1 MIKTLKLQKT
11 DSDIKK
17 AAHII
22 KKGGI
27 VAFPTET
34 VYGLG
39 ANGLDAVAAKRIYEA
54 KGRPSD
60 NPMILHIADISA
72 IYDLAEDI
80 NDVEIKLA
88 EMFWPGPLTIVFKR
102 KPCVPD
108 VTTGGLDTVGIRMPD
123 NETARRL
130 IREAEVAIAAPSAN
144 TSGKPSPTRP
154 EHVLNDLDGR
164 IDAIIYGGMCEV
176 GVESTVVLA
185 KEDEIV
191 ILRPGKIT
199 REELQNATGVKVS
212 VDKAIA
218 IELASANG
226 NKDIGCHVANE
237 RDDVDDSDFKPMAP
251 GMKYKHYAPDA
262 QMIVFRGE
270 EDKVKEAIGEKRE
283 SLEADGKKV
292 GVIFFGNDNQEVAAH
307 ELFDRLREMDK
318 NEVEVI
324 LAGAVNEDGIGYA
337 VMNRLLKSAGYN
349 VLDV

>member
-11 DSDIKK
+11 DGDIKK

-22 KKGGI
+22 KTGGL

-39 ANGLDAVAAKRIYEA
+39 ANGLDAVAAKKIYEA

-72 IYDLAEDI
+72 IYDLADDI

-123 NETARRL
+123 NEIAQRL
-130 IREAEVAIAAPSAN
+130 IRESGVAIAAPSAN

-164 IDAIIYGGMCEV
+164 IDAIIYGEMCEV

-185 KEDEIV
+185 KKEEIV
-191 ILRPGKIT
+191 ILRPGKVT
-199 REELQNATGVKVS
+199 AEELQKATGVKVS
-212 VDKAIA
+212 VDKAVA
-218 IELASANG
+218 IKLGTSEKSN
-226 NKDIGCHVANE
+226 
-237 RDDVDDSDFKPMAP
+237 DVNAGDFKPMAP

-262 QMIVFRGE
+262 QMIVFRGG
-270 EDKVKEAIGEKRE
+270 EDKVKEAIRIKRE

-292 GVIFFGNDNQEVAAH
+292 GVIFFGNDNQDVAAH
-307 ELFDRLREMDK
+307 ELFDRLRAMDK
-318 NEVEVI
+318 NEVDII

-349 VLDV
+349 VIDI

>member
-1 MIKTLKLQKT
+1 MLKTAKLQKT

-22 KKGGI
+22 KKGGL

-60 NPMILHIADISA
+60 NPMILHIADISD

-80 NDVEIKLA
+80 NDIEIKLA

-123 NETARRL
+123 NETARLL
-130 IREAEVAIAAPSAN
+130 IRESGVPIAAPSAN

-185 KEDEIV
+185 KKDEIV

-199 REELQNATGVKVS
+199 ADDLKNATGVDVR
-212 VDKAIA
+212 VDSAIA
-218 IELASANG
+218 IDRPAEQIAYKSTKQNAE
-226 NKDIGCHVANE
+226 DC
-237 RDDVDDSDFKPMAP
+237 DFKPMAP

-262 QMIVFRGE
+262 QMLVFRGDE
-270 EDKVKEAIGEKRE
+270 SKVKEAIKSKRA
-283 SLEADGKKV
+283 SLEAHGKKV
-292 GVIFFGNDNQEVAAH
+292 GIIFFGNDNQEIAAH
-307 ELFDRLREMDK
+307 ELFDKLREMDK
-318 NEVEVI
+318 NKVDFI
-324 LAGAVNEDGIGYA
+324 LAGAVSEDGIGYA

-349 VLDV
+349 IEDI